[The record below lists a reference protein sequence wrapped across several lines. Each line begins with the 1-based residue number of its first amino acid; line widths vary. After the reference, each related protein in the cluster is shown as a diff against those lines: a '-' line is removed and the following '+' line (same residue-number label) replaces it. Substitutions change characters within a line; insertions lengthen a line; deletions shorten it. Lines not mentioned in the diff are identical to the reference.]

1 MSRRCGSSRANSRD
15 NFNVQFQLGQCVA
28 GRRRH
33 GRPRAPPSSVR
44 RSWRRWRPGWRARAG
59 SWRASPTR
67 RATPSGRWSELERLL
82 EYDETSIEAVRRFAA
97 LAEGAGDDVRLQA
110 AYERLIEIDPFDP
123 IPHQTLGRIA
133 KEAGRTADAVRE
145 LEVALALGPV
155 DRVAAHA
162 DLAETLF
169 AAGRL
174 AEARRQTLAAL
185 EIAPTYDRALELLLT
200 IVEADR

>member
-1 MSRRCGSSRANSRD
+1 MA
-15 NFNVQFQLGQCVA
+15 
-28 GRRRH
+28 
-33 GRPRAPPSSVR
+33 
-44 RSWRRWRPGWRARAG
+44 
-59 SWRASPTR
+59 
-67 RATPSGRWSELERLL
+67 ELERLL

-97 LAEGAGDDVRLQA
+97 LAEGAGDDTRLQA

-133 KEAGRTADAVRE
+133 KEAGRTDDAVRE